1 MLKDADYSPWKGE
14 LAVRHLSGACTAEA
28 FIGFFRQGWYSLI
41 LVLSGE
47 IQIEPEGSA
56 LLVKLS
62 SGRLC
67 WLSDGASVS
76 AVAVPLRC
84 YLLSCTRELAVQ
96 SRVARYG
103 IGHLEEATA
112 QAVSVIPLSS
122 AEIRQLV
129 QLMEMLRRKI
139 DGSRRQPLQDAIV
152 MLCLNLLLCEYG
164 ALYHKKSENQ
174 TAFHSRD
181 EKITIGFLALADAN
195 AGRRR
200 DVNFYA
206 DALCITHRHLRKA
219 VRRATG
225 RPVKYFI
232 EAGLVAEAL
241 LLLSDEELSVT
252 EISERLDFGSLSSF
266 SAFFKKHAELSPNQ
280 YRKRL
285 RP

>member
-1 MLKDADYSPWKGE
+1 LKNADYSPWKGE
-14 LAVRHLSGACTAEA
+14 LAVRHLSGAFTPDA
-28 FIGFFRQGWYSLI
+28 FIGFFRQGWFSLI

-47 IQIEPEGSA
+47 IQIELEGSA
-56 LLVKLS
+56 LLLGLS

-67 WLSDGASVS
+67 WISDGARVS
-76 AVAVPLRC
+76 RVAVPLRC
-84 YLLSCTRELAVQ
+84 YLLSCTRAIAVK

-112 QAVSVIPLSS
+112 QSVSVIPLSN
-122 AEIRQLV
+122 AEIRHLV
-129 QLMEMLRRKI
+129 QLMGMLRRKI
-139 DGSRRQPLQDAIV
+139 DGGRKQPLQDAMV
-152 MLCLNLLLCEYG
+152 LLCLNLLLCEYG
-164 ALYHKKSENQ
+164 ALYHKKSQNQ

-181 EKITIGFLALADAN
+181 EKITMGFLALVDAN

-225 RPVKYFI
+225 RTVKYFI

-241 LLLSDEELSVT
+241 LLLTDEDLSVT
-252 EISERLDFGSLSSF
+252 EIGERLDFGSLSSF
-266 SAFFKKHAELSPNQ
+266 SAFFKKHAKLSPSQ